1 MVRPQR
7 YPNVKPLELFPCCH
21 KLIRRA
27 TDLFGLAPQPAA
39 ALNVI
44 LRRYLP
50 GDWLG
55 RHVDDVR
62 MFAEPVFSTVL
73 EVGGPRDGL
82 IFTLPESEH
91 GLEAGLSFAS
101 GCRMPL
107 SPCMGASFCSS
118 PPLVVVFVHCC
129 SSASSPAVGP
139 GSPVLERVLASDREL
154 ATHSPATLYY
164 SYTYVHLR
172 WSLRHV
178 PSRRYLTGNIVATTM
193 LIVTP
198 SVA

>member
-91 GLEAGLSFAS
+91 GLELARKDALAA
-101 GCRMPL
+101 
-107 SPCMGASFCSS
+107 GASS
-118 PPLVVVFVHCC
+118 L
-129 SSASSPAVGP
+129 
-139 GSPVLERVLASDREL
+139 LEGGALPDAPFQIEEPDPTSERA
-154 ATHSPATLYY
+154 
-164 SYTYVHLR
+164 
-172 WSLRHV
+172 
-178 PSRRYLTGNIVATTM
+178 
-193 LIVTP
+193 TP
-198 SVA
+198 SEVLGLPNSRPCAERGYWEGGR